1 MLRCTIYKNLG
12 ELLHSRLLHILD
24 DIVVFVAIGWLIHT
38 NEFWERH
45 IGAHTYDILVVQ
57 GYRGAIG
64 VDGVQLGQI
73 ASRGAGGLVNTGKKT
88 NAKNNFATARN
99 ASCVLA

>member
-1 MLRCTIYKNLG
+1 MDVQLVVAATNK
-12 ELLHSRLLHILD
+12 RLMITK
-24 DIVVFVAIGWLIHT
+24 VC
-38 NEFWERH
+38 WERH
-45 IGAHTYDILVVQ
+45 MCAHSYDILVVQ

>member
-1 MLRCTIYKNLG
+1 MSQALWY
-12 ELLHSRLLHILD
+12 
-24 DIVVFVAIGWLIHT
+24 
-38 NEFWERH
+38 WERH
-45 IGAHTYDILVVQ
+45 TYMYPYDISLVQVTM
-57 GYRGAIG
+57 GAIG

>member
-1 MLRCTIYKNLG
+1 MK
-12 ELLHSRLLHILD
+12 
-24 DIVVFVAIGWLIHT
+24 
-38 NEFWERH
+38 WERH
-45 IGAHTYDILVVQ
+45 KQVHPCDILVVQ
-57 GYRGAIG
+57 DDRGAIG

>member
-1 MLRCTIYKNLG
+1 M
-12 ELLHSRLLHILD
+12 
-24 DIVVFVAIGWLIHT
+24 
-38 NEFWERH
+38 
-45 IGAHTYDILVVQ
+45 
-57 GYRGAIG
+57 GAIG

>member
-1 MLRCTIYKNLG
+1 MTCRFDKRHALIG
-12 ELLHSRLLHILD
+12 
-24 DIVVFVAIGWLIHT
+24 IVCWSVSYTHDEKCSHGIPWL
-38 NEFWERH
+38 WERH
-45 IGAHTYDILVVQ
+45 SSMLEYDILLVQ
-57 GYRGAIG
+57 DNRGAIG

>member
-1 MLRCTIYKNLG
+1 MVTN
-12 ELLHSRLLHILD
+12 
-24 DIVVFVAIGWLIHT
+24 VA
-38 NEFWERH
+38 WERH
-45 IGAHTYDILVVQ
+45 NRIQTYDILVIQ

>member
-1 MLRCTIYKNLG
+1 MQGVLQGQPAAQRRAMAKSITLLESTLPAHRVQAD
-12 ELLHSRLLHILD
+12 ELLT
-24 DIVVFVAIGWLIHT
+24 G
-38 NEFWERH
+38 
-45 IGAHTYDILVVQ
+45 
-57 GYRGAIG
+57 
-64 VDGVQLGQI
+64 GVQLGQI